1 MRLPALP
8 RLAVVVLAFAA
19 LNGQTINSDALADD
33 FPDRPITLMVP
44 LAQAAE
50 WTSSPAPSDKSCRS
64 ASASRC

>member
-44 LAQAAE
+44 LAPGGHFGHRKPQQH
-50 WTSSPAPSDKSCRS
+50 
-64 ASASRC
+64 